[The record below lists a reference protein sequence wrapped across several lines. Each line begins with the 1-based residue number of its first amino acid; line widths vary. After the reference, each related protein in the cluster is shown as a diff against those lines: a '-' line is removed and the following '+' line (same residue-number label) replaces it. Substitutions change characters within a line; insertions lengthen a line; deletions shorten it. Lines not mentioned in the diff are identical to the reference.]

1 MANYVYFQR
10 GSKAA
15 YDALKSANR
24 IDNNALYFIYDSED
38 SSTGSLYL
46 GTKLISGGQSTVVSS
61 SLGDLTDVIITGAQT
76 NSFLVKDDNDTW
88 VAKTA
93 EQVAEL
99 IQSYIKVDNFS
110 IELNQDTNTLSLKNF
125 NKGYYKYIAASL
137 DSGTQKIIP
146 SHYEYINGSFIE
158 GLIPKVIRN
167 GSNLELSW
175 YEPSP
180 ELENNLN
187 ELKQNIYTKEETN
200 TAISNAIA
208 NADHLRRTIVNSI
221 DDININAN
229 DALQYIYM
237 VPIENNATENNKYN
251 EFIVIEYLVDNT
263 PTRILEKVGS
273 WEVNLDNYYT
283 KDEINNLLFIK
294 SVDSNFI
301 VNETGQLSLNPVAGR
316 LITQDEVS
324 ALQKVI
330 DGEFNN
336 FIKSVNTNIFSVN
349 VDGKLDLTSIPTSL
363 LTPVIGDITKLP
375 NYAEGTTIVNEIN
388 NIYDRLTWQ
397 EIPQII

>member
-1 MANYVYFQR
+1 MAVNYVYFQR
-10 GSKAA
+10 GSKTA
-15 YDALKSANR
+15 YNALKNAGRVN
-24 IDNNALYFIYDSED
+24 DNVLYFVYDSED

-46 GTKLISGGQSTVVSS
+46 GTKLISGGESTVVSS

-137 DSGTQKIIP
+137 DSDTQKIIP
-146 SHYEYINGSFIE
+146 SHYEYINDSFIE

-187 ELKQNIYTKEETN
+187 ELKQNVYTKEETN

-221 DDININAN
+221 DDININAD

-237 VPIENNATENNKYN
+237 VPAENSAENNKYN
-251 EFIVIEYLVDNT
+251 EFIIIEYLVDDT

-283 KDEINNLLFIK
+283 KEEINNLLFIK

-301 VNETGQLSLNPVAGR
+301 VNESGQLSLNPVAGR
-316 LITQDEVS
+316 LITQDEIS

-330 DGEFNN
+330 GGEFNN
-336 FIKSVNTNIFSVN
+336 FIKSVNTDIFSVN
-349 VDGKLDLTSIPTSL
+349 VDGKLDLVSIPTSL
-363 LTPVIGDITKLP
+363 LTPVIGDMTKLP
-375 NYAEGTTIVNEIN
+375 NYTEETTIVNEIN

>member
-46 GTKLISGGQSTVVSS
+46 GTKLISGGESTIVSS

-76 NSFLVKDDNDTW
+76 NSFLVKDDNGTW
-88 VAKTA
+88 IAKTA
-93 EQVAEL
+93 EEVAGL
-99 IQSYIKVDNFS
+99 IQSYINIDNAS
-110 IELNQDTNTLSLKNF
+110 IELNQDTNTLSLKGF

-137 DSGTQKIIP
+137 DSGTQEIIP
-146 SHYEYINGSFIE
+146 SHYEYIDNSFIE

-180 ELENNLN
+180 ELENSLN
-187 ELKQNIYTKEETN
+187 ELKQNVYTKEETN
-200 TAISNAIA
+200 IAISNAITK
-208 NADHLRRTIVNSI
+208 ADHLKRTIVNSI

-237 VPIENNATENNKYN
+237 VPAENSTENNKYN
-251 EFIVIEYLVDNT
+251 EFIIIEYLVDDT

-283 KDEINNLLFIK
+283 KEEIDNLLFIK

-301 VNETGQLSLNPVAGR
+301 VNESGQLSLNPVAGR

-336 FIKSVNTNIFSVN
+336 FIKSVNTDIFSVN
-349 VDGKLDLTSIPTSL
+349 VDGKLDLVSIPTSL
-363 LTPVIGDITKLP
+363 LTPVIGDMTKLP
-375 NYAEGTTIVNEIN
+375 NYTEETTIVNEIN

>member
-10 GSKAA
+10 GSKTA
-15 YDALKSANR
+15 YDALKGANR

-46 GTKLISGGQSTVVSS
+46 GTKLISGGESTIVSS

-76 NSFLVKDDNDTW
+76 NSFLVKDDSGIW
-88 VAKTA
+88 IAKTA
-93 EQVAEL
+93 EEVARL
-99 IQSYIKVDNFS
+99 IQGYIEVDNAS
-110 IELNQDTNTLSLKNF
+110 IELNQDTNTLSLKGF
-125 NKGYYKYIAASL
+125 NKGYYKYITTSL
-137 DSGTQKIIP
+137 DSDTQEIIP
-146 SHYEYINGSFIE
+146 SHYEYIDNSFIE
-158 GLIPKVIRN
+158 GLVPKVIRN

-180 ELENNLN
+180 ELENSLK
-187 ELKQNIYTKEETN
+187 ELKQNVYTKKETDI
-200 TAISNAIA
+200 AISNAIA
-208 NADHLRRTIVNSI
+208 SADHLKRIIVNSESDI
-221 DDININAN
+221 DINAEN
-229 DALQYIYM
+229 ALQYIYM
-237 VPIENNATENNKYN
+237 VPAENSTENNKYN
-251 EFIVIEYLVDNT
+251 EFIIIEYLINDI
-263 PTRILEKVGS
+263 PTRVLEKVGS

-283 KDEINNLLFIK
+283 KEEIDNLLFIK

-301 VNETGQLSLNPVAGR
+301 VNELGQLSLNPVAGR

-336 FIKSVNTNIFSVN
+336 FIKSVNTDIFSVN
-349 VDGKLDLTSIPTSL
+349 VDGKLDLVSIPTSL
-363 LTPVIGDITKLP
+363 LTPVIGNMTDLT
-375 NYAEGTTIVNEIN
+375 NYTEGTTIVNEIN

>member
-10 GSKAA
+10 GSKTA
-15 YDALKSANR
+15 YDALKNADR
-24 IDNNALYFIYDSED
+24 IDNNDLYFIYDSED
-38 SSTGSLYL
+38 SSIGSLYL

-110 IELNQDTNTLSLKNF
+110 IELNQDTNTLSLKGF

-137 DSGTQKIIP
+137 DSDTQKIIP
-146 SHYEYINGSFIE
+146 SHYEYINDSFIE

-180 ELENNLN
+180 ELENSLN
-187 ELKQNIYTKEETN
+187 ELKQNVYTKEETN

-221 DDININAN
+221 DNININAD

-237 VPIENNATENNKYN
+237 VPAENSAENNKYN
-251 EFIVIEYLVDNT
+251 EFIIIEYLVDDT

-283 KDEINNLLFIK
+283 KEEINNLLFIK

-301 VNETGQLSLNPVAGR
+301 VNESGQLSLNPVAGR

-336 FIKSVNTNIFSVN
+336 FIKSVNTDIFSVN
-349 VDGKLDLTSIPTSL
+349 VDGKLDLKSIPTSL
-363 LTPVIGDITKLP
+363 LTPVIGDMTKLP
-375 NYAEGTTIVNEIN
+375 NYTEETTIVNEIN

>member
-15 YDALKSANR
+15 YDALKNAGR
-24 IDNNALYFIYDSED
+24 INDNALYFIYDSED

-187 ELKQNIYTKEETN
+187 ELKQNVYTKEETN
-200 TAISNAIA
+200 TTISNAIA

-221 DDININAN
+221 DDININAD

-237 VPIENNATENNKYN
+237 VPIENNTTENNKYN

-263 PTRILEKVGS
+263 PTRVLEKVGS

-336 FIKSVNTNIFSVN
+336 FIKSVNTDIFSVN

-363 LTPVIGDITKLP
+363 LTPVIGNMTDLT
-375 NYAEGTTIVNEIN
+375 NYTEGTTIVNEIN

>member
-10 GSKAA
+10 GSKTA
-15 YDALKSANR
+15 YDALKGANR

-46 GTKLISGGQSTVVSS
+46 GTKLISGGESTIVSS

-125 NKGYYKYIAASL
+125 NKGYYKYIAARL
-137 DSGTQKIIP
+137 DSDTQKIIP
-146 SHYEYINGSFIE
+146 SHYEYINDSFIE

-180 ELENNLN
+180 ELENSLN
-187 ELKQNIYTKEETN
+187 ELKKNVYTKEETN
-200 TAISNAIA
+200 IAISNAIA
-208 NADHLRRTIVNSI
+208 KADHLKRTIVNSI

-237 VPIENNATENNKYN
+237 VPAENSAENNKYN
-251 EFIVIEYLVDNT
+251 EFIIIEYLVDDT

-283 KDEINNLLFIK
+283 KEEINNLLFIK

-301 VNETGQLSLNPVAGR
+301 VNESGQLSLNPVAGR
-316 LITQDEVS
+316 LITQDEIS

-336 FIKSVNTNIFSVN
+336 FIKSVNTDIFSVN
-349 VDGKLDLTSIPTSL
+349 VDGKLDLVSIPTSL

-375 NYAEGTTIVNEIN
+375 NYTEKTTIVNEIN

>member
-1 MANYVYFQR
+1 M
-10 GSKAA
+10 
-15 YDALKSANR
+15 
-24 IDNNALYFIYDSED
+24 
-38 SSTGSLYL
+38 
-46 GTKLISGGQSTVVSS
+46 
-61 SLGDLTDVIITGAQT
+61 
-76 NSFLVKDDNDTW
+76 
-88 VAKTA
+88 
-93 EQVAEL
+93 
-99 IQSYIKVDNFS
+99 
-110 IELNQDTNTLSLKNF
+110 
-125 NKGYYKYIAASL
+125 AASL
-137 DSGTQKIIP
+137 DSDTQKIIP
-146 SHYEYINGSFIE
+146 SHYEYIDNSFIE

-187 ELKQNIYTKEETN
+187 ELKQNVYTKEETN

-221 DDININAN
+221 DDININAD

-237 VPIENNATENNKYN
+237 VPIENNTTENNKYN
-251 EFIVIEYLVDNT
+251 EFIIIEYLVDDT
-263 PTRILEKVGS
+263 PTRVLEKVGS

-301 VNETGQLSLNPVAGR
+301 VNELGQLSLNPVAGR

-336 FIKSVNTNIFSVN
+336 FIKSVNTDIFSVN
-349 VDGKLDLTSIPTSL
+349 VDGKLDLKSIPTSL

>member
-15 YDALKSANR
+15 YDALKGANR

-46 GTKLISGGQSTVVSS
+46 GTKLISGGESTIVSS

-76 NSFLVKDDNDTW
+76 NSFLVKDDSGIW
-88 VAKTA
+88 IAKTA
-93 EQVAEL
+93 EEVAEL
-99 IQSYIKVDNFS
+99 IQSYINVDNAS
-110 IELNQDTNTLSLKNF
+110 IELNQDTNTLSLKGF
-125 NKGYYKYIAASL
+125 NKGYYKYIATSL
-137 DSGTQKIIP
+137 DSDTQEIIP
-146 SHYEYINGSFIE
+146 SHYEYIDNSFIE

-180 ELENNLN
+180 ELENSLN
-187 ELKQNIYTKEETN
+187 ELKQNVYTKKETD

-208 NADHLRRTIVNSI
+208 SADHLKRIIVNSESDI
-221 DDININAN
+221 DINAEN
-229 DALQYIYM
+229 ALQYIYM
-237 VPIENNATENNKYN
+237 IPAKNSTENNKYN
-251 EFIVIEYLVDNT
+251 EFIIIEYLIDDT
-263 PTRILEKVGS
+263 PTRVLEKVGS

-301 VNETGQLSLNPVAGR
+301 VNEAGQLSLNPVVGR

-336 FIKSVNTNIFSVN
+336 FIKSVNTDIFSVN
-349 VDGKLDLTSIPTSL
+349 VDGKLDLKSIPTSL
-363 LTPVIGDITKLP
+363 LTPVIGDMTKLP
-375 NYAEGTTIVNEIN
+375 NYTEETTIVNEIN

>member
-10 GSKAA
+10 GSKTA
-15 YDALKSANR
+15 YDALKNAGR

-46 GTKLISGGQSTVVSS
+46 GTKLISGGESTVVSS

-76 NSFLVKDDNDTW
+76 NSFLVKDDNGTW
-88 VAKTA
+88 IATTA
-93 EQVAEL
+93 EEVAEL
-99 IQSYIKVDNFS
+99 IQSYINVDNAS
-110 IELNQDTNTLSLKNF
+110 IELNQDTNTLSLKSF
-125 NKGYYKYIAASL
+125 NQGYYKYIAASL
-137 DSGTQKIIP
+137 DSDTQKIIP
-146 SHYEYINGSFIE
+146 SHYEYINDSFIE

-187 ELKQNIYTKEETN
+187 ELKQNVYTKEETN
-200 TAISNAIA
+200 TAIS
-208 NADHLRRTIVNSI
+208 HLRRTIVNSV
-221 DDININAN
+221 DDIDINAEN
-229 DALQYIYM
+229 ALQYIYM
-237 VPIENNATENNKYN
+237 VPAENSAENNKYN
-251 EFIVIEYLVDNT
+251 EFIIIEYLVDDA

-336 FIKSVNTNIFSVN
+336 FIKSVNTDIFSVN
-349 VDGKLDLTSIPTSL
+349 VDGKLDLKSIPTSL
-363 LTPVIGDITKLP
+363 LTPVIGNMTDLT
-375 NYAEGTTIVNEIN
+375 NYTEGTTIVNEIN